1 MTFFI
6 YRITVEEALAHTYM
20 EAYYDPTDEPIS
32 DKPFTFDMEFD
43 DLPTQ
48 QLKKMVHKVT
58 FYVSFFIVKKSVCNI
73 ILCFL
78 VSKSFQLRY
87 FCI

>member
-1 MTFFI
+1 
-6 YRITVEEALAHTYM
+6 M

-48 QLKKMVHKVT
+48 QLKKMVHRVN
-58 FYVSFFIVKKSVCNI
+58 FYLSFMIVKKWVICGFLGRKI
-73 ILCFL
+73 IAIELF
-78 VSKSFQLRY
+78 S
-87 FCI
+87 CI